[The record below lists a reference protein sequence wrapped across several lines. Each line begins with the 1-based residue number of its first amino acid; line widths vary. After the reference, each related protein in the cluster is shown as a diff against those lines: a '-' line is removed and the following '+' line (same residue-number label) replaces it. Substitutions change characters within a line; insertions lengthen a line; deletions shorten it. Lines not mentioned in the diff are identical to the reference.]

1 MVITATQ
8 YVGPHATGAYFCHS
22 KPPILDFETGKPTGD
37 VAQLFVLTLNVF
49 HVCFQVAFYRSP
61 DPRFARDGSTLIGI
75 DADPPDVLVP
85 LWPVGPTQKWPAGYS
100 IGQNT
105 LLDFCRRWNP

>member
-1 MVITATQ
+1 VAGVRCFAAVADCRRYEKEASVEGT
-8 YVGPHATGAYFCHS
+8 S
-22 KPPILDFETGKPTGD
+22 D
-37 VAQLFVLTLNVF
+37 VAQLFVVALNVF
-49 HVCFQVAFYRSP
+49 HACFQVAFYRSP
-61 DPRFARDGSTLIGI
+61 NPRFARDGSTLIGI